1 MTKKAVKTQ
10 NMAKAE
16 KVSNTKKKTSK
27 KSASTKVKTKAVKK
41 VEKPVVSKPENTET
55 SETSVV
61 VLETTP
67 KEEVTETE
75 TETPATEV
83 AQEVTEPP
91 VIQEETSS
99 NVEEPENEE
108 EARKLE
114 GAELKEAIM
123 NQENQMKVIITRSTH
138 GKTQNRIVG
147 KRKFKNP
154 YGHFYGTIGSKIDR
168 MIEHGAFTKNQI
180 QAYAGTKMSK
190 VNSHIAHLRRDIGK
204 IVVLDD
210 KKKVK
215 FG

>member
-1 MTKKAVKTQ
+1 MTNAAAKTKP
-10 NMAKAE
+10 AKTE
-16 KVSNTKKKTSK
+16 KVSKKKASK

-55 SETSVV
+55 SVI

-83 AQEVTEPP
+83 VQEVTEPP

-99 NVEEPENEE
+99 NVEEPKNEE

-114 GAELKEAIM
+114 GAELKEAIE
-123 NQENQMKVIITRSTH
+123 NQMNQMKVVTTRSTH
-138 GKTQNRIVG
+138 GKTQNRMVG

-154 YGHFYGTIGSKIDR
+154 YGHFYGTIGSTIDR
-168 MIEHGAFTKNQI
+168 MIERGCFTKTQI
-180 QAYAGTKMSK
+180 KTYAGTKMSK
-190 VNSHIAHLRRDIGK
+190 VNSHIAHLRRDKGQVI
-204 IVVLDD
+204 IVDN

>member
-1 MTKKAVKTQ
+1 MTNAATKTKP
-10 NMAKAE
+10 AKTE

-27 KSASTKVKTKAVKK
+27 KSASTKVNTKATKTKATKK
-41 VEKPVVSKPENTET
+41 VEKPVVANTET
-55 SETSVV
+55 SIV
-61 VLETTP
+61 VLETTL
-67 KEEVTETE
+67 KEK
-75 TETPATEV
+75 TETPAVEV
-83 AQEVTEPP
+83 VQEVTEIETPI
-91 VIQEETSS
+91 IQEETSS

-138 GKTQNRIVG
+138 GKTQQRVCG

-204 IVVLDD
+204 VIILDD

>member
-1 MTKKAVKTQ
+1 MTNAAAKTKP
-10 NMAKAE
+10 AKTE
-16 KVSNTKKKTSK
+16 KVSKKKASK

-55 SETSVV
+55 SVI

-204 IVVLDD
+204 VVVLDD

>member
-10 NMAKAE
+10 NTAKAE

-41 VEKPVVSKPENTET
+41 VEKPIVAEPENLET

-75 TETPATEV
+75 TPTTEV
-83 AQEVTEPP
+83 VQEVTEPS
-91 VIQEETSS
+91 VIQEE
-99 NVEEPENEE
+99 PKNEE

-114 GAELKEAIM
+114 GAELKEAIE
-123 NQENQMKVIITRSTH
+123 NQMNQMKVVTTRSTH
-138 GKTQNRIVG
+138 GKTQNRMVG

-154 YGHFYGTIGSKIDR
+154 YGHFYGTIGSTIDR
-168 MIEHGAFTKNQI
+168 MIERGCFTKTQI
-180 QAYAGTKMSK
+180 KTYAGTKMSK